1 MRNISS
7 PERRYKK
14 CSDLVKIVWDCVC
27 TPARER
33 EELLIKK
40 KKVVFV
46 FLVIKLGLPQWL
58 SGKRTCL
65 QRRRYVTHKFDPGL
79 GRSAWG
85 GNGNPLQCSC
95 WEKSHVQR
103 SLAVIELFKLSIFS
117 SIWMSYIFLGM
128 CVFVDFKCPDIKPY
142 TIFSYLLTSTTS
154 VIIILFSFLTSVIQ
168 IFLLFKNIILTKV
181 YLVLSYNQHF
191 SLFIFYYIF
200 IFYFIVLYYLF

>member
-1 MRNISS
+1 MQWSGQDNVG
-7 PERRYKK
+7 
-14 CSDLVKIVWDCVC
+14 LCVHIC
-27 TPARER
+27 KRER
-33 EELLIKK
+33 ITDLKK
-40 KKVVFV
+40 ESCVFV
-46 FLVIKLGLPQWL
+46 FLVIKLGLPWWL

-65 QRRRYVTHKFDPGL
+65 QRRRYVSHKFDPGL

-85 GNGNPLQCSC
+85 GNSSILAGG
-95 WEKSHVQR
+95 KSRGHR

-128 CVFVDFKCPDIKPY
+128 CVFVDFKCPDIKSY
-142 TIFSYLLTSTTS
+142 TVFPYLLTSTIS

-191 SLFIFYYIF
+191 SLFIFF
-200 IFYFIVLYYLF
+200 FFFFF